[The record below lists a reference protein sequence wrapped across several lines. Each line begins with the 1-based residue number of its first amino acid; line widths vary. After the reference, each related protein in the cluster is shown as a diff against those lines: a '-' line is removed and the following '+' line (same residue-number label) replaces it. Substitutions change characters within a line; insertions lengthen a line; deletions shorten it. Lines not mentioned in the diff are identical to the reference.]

1 MAGGGEPPT
10 SDERV
15 RRSASRSL
23 ANALLLLA
31 LLGGLG
37 VWAWLGGAS
46 YTLQPGQ
53 AAIVLRLGKHV
64 DTVSQPG
71 LRWHWPAPF
80 ETHDVVAVEAV
91 GREAFGFRGAD
102 VESAEAGPAALE
114 ATMQTRENNI
124 VRLSFE
130 VQYKIK
136 DAFAARFRLANPEAT
151 LRDAAQSAIREVVG
165 SSAIEGVLSED
176 RGLIGDDTRKKLQE
190 ILDSYGAGLA
200 IQGVQLKDA
209 QPPAPVRAAFD
220 DVIAAQQDAS
230 RAVNEARG
238 FSNEVLPRA
247 RAEAAELSEAANA
260 YRQSVVAEA
269 TGAAARF
276 SAVAAEHRKAP
287 RVTEKRL
294 YLEAMESVLPG
305 VEKVIIEPGLT
316 SVVPYLPLRRAG
328 DGGGEKAR

>member
-1 MAGGGEPPT
+1 MADAEERPST
-10 SDERV
+10 EERV
-15 RRSASRSL
+15 RRSAGRTL
-23 ANALLLLA
+23 ANASLLLV
-31 LLGGLG
+31 LLGCLAA
-37 VWAWLGGAS
+37 WAWVGGAS

-53 AAIVLRLGKHV
+53 AALVLRLGRHV
-64 DTVSQPG
+64 DTVARPG

-80 ETHDVVAVEAV
+80 ETHEVVAVEEV

-102 VESAEAGPAALE
+102 VETAEGQPAALE

-136 DAFAARFRLANPEAT
+136 DAFAARFRLASPEAT

-165 SSAIEGVLSED
+165 RKAIEGVLSED
-176 RGLIGDDTRKKLQE
+176 RGLIGEETREVLQE
-190 ILDSYGAGLA
+190 ILDGYGAGLS

-220 DVIAAQQDAS
+220 DVIAAQQDAN
-230 RAVNEARG
+230 RVVNEARG

-247 RAEAAELSEAANA
+247 RAEAAELTEAATA
-260 YRQSVVAEA
+260 YRESVIAEA
-269 TGAAARF
+269 TGAASRF
-276 SAVAAEHRKAP
+276 GAVVAEYRKAP

-294 YLEAMESVLPG
+294 YLEAMESVLPE
-305 VEKVIIEPGLT
+305 VEKVIVEPGTT
-316 SVVPYLPLRRAG
+316 SVVPYLPLGRAG
-328 DGGGEKAR
+328 GVDEKAR

>member
-1 MAGGGEPPT
+1 MAGAGERLS

-15 RRSASRSL
+15 RRSAGRSL
-23 ANALLLLA
+23 ANAALWLV
-31 LLGGLG
+31 LLGGLAA
-37 VWAWLGGAS
+37 WAWLAGAI

-53 AAIVLRLGKHV
+53 AALVLRGGRHV

-71 LRWHWPAPF
+71 LRWHWPPPL
-80 ETHDVVAVEAV
+80 ETHEVVAVEAV
-91 GREAFGFRGAD
+91 GREAFGFHGAD
-102 VESAEAGPAALE
+102 VESAEGQPAALE

-136 DAFAARFRLANPEAT
+136 DAFAARFRLADPGAT

-165 SSAIEGVLSED
+165 RKAIEGVLSED
-176 RGLIGDDTRKKLQE
+176 RGLIGEETREVLQE
-190 ILDSYGAGLA
+190 ILDGYGAGLS

-238 FSNEVLPRA
+238 YSNEVLPRA
-247 RAEAAELSEAANA
+247 RAEAAELTAAA
-260 YRQSVVAEA
+260 SGYRQSVVAEA
-269 TGAAARF
+269 HGAADRF
-276 SAVAAEHRKAP
+276 SAVAAEYRKAP

-294 YLEAMESVLPG
+294 YLETMEAVLPG
-305 VEKVIIEPGLT
+305 VEKVIIDPAIPGI
-316 SVVPYLPLRRAG
+316 VPYLPLGRGRDA
-328 DGGGEKAR
+328 EKPR